1 MHLLSATNE
10 TENSV
15 TRAGE
20 RMWKRGTRQYT
31 LTVRLSLSLSRIRNV
46 CLSQWHHTTIVRVRR
61 SLDSNDLVANHRV
74 LSFYY
79 LRIQPRCNSTLD
91 RSIDRASPGLTYKI
105 IQLISSFVGKE
116 KVCFV
121 SSVKEA
127 FPLFQIERVYKYTS
141 YNIVMN
147 EGTS

>member
-46 CLSQWHHTTIVRVRR
+46 CLSQ
-61 SLDSNDLVANHRV
+61 
-74 LSFYY
+74 
-79 LRIQPRCNSTLD
+79 
-91 RSIDRASPGLTYKI
+91 
-105 IQLISSFVGKE
+105 
-116 KVCFV
+116 
-121 SSVKEA
+121 
-127 FPLFQIERVYKYTS
+127 
-141 YNIVMN
+141 
-147 EGTS
+147 